1 MTRKDKQKGAVG
13 VTRRKKMRKS
23 SEIVSSAPNGRCDP
37 HHEHLLCVL
46 PTSVSM
52 ASGKLLLGGQFK
64 NRT

>member
-1 MTRKDKQKGAVG
+1 
-13 VTRRKKMRKS
+13 MRKS

-37 HHEHLLCVL
+37 HREHLLCVL

-52 ASGKLLLGGQFK
+52 TSGKLLLGGQFK